1 MLGPVITRPSLR
13 LRCTAAFR
21 SNQSSSTTVLRC
33 GRYFSYVGGW
43 ALRNQLFG
51 DVYDYVKYGLI
62 RRLTNYGDSPSVVCW
77 MMREDEENNN
87 DGKHIGYLEDLDAR
101 KFEPEVFDL
110 LLTERDRGERDVRI
124 IERSG
129 LLANVRFFSRRLTD
143 DMGERVDYFE
153 EFFNKA
159 KPRGLVL
166 FDADTGLQGDSTPK
180 PGKLDSSKYLMR
192 DEAVRA
198 FNAKHS
204 LLVFVNRA
212 TVESREYFINRTL
225 HNLHPVDDA
234 TYLVGILYQNAGFF
248 LVPQPQRIDEY
259 EAILR
264 QAAKDWP
271 ALEIVAERI

>member
-1 MLGPVITRPSLR
+1 M
-13 LRCTAAFR
+13 
-21 SNQSSSTTVLRC
+21 
-33 GRYFSYVGGW
+33 
-43 ALRNQLFG
+43 RNQLFG